1 MGFAKTLAA
10 GFLALAA
17 LSLLAGCAA
26 PRSRDWREAAKAGDW
41 RAAYAD
47 LYASWRDGTA
57 DVKAE
62 TLRHAWRSPEV
73 MAIAR
78 TDLADILR
86 QAAASHAGDLAS
98 FEREVTKGP
107 LHERV
112 AFAKLMDRTL
122 DVDREIAAAH
132 ARRPAIAQAAPA
144 PAARPVVPPSAPP
157 APATSPTPP
166 KPVAPPTPE
175 APAKAVA
182 PPAPPASPAPAA
194 PAALPAPAAPPASP
208 APPAPAAKA
217 APVSPPPSRPSP
229 PAQVAE
235 AKARAVWRC
244 ESKAACDKAWAAAES
259 FVGANADMR
268 IRSVTATAIETYP
281 PIVLGEVGLSV
292 AKVPAGG
299 DAFEMR
305 LTVNC
310 RAGMIRHTCPASEV
324 RIYGAFPDYLREAMG
339 R

>member
-1 MGFAKTLAA
+1 MAMGLAKAFAA
-10 GFLALAA
+10 AA
-17 LSLLAGCAA
+17 LCAAAMSLVAGCAA
-26 PRSRDWREAAKAGDW
+26 PRSRDWREAAKAGDY

-62 TLRHAWRSPEV
+62 TLRHAWRSPEI
-73 MAIAR
+73 MAVAR
-78 TDLADILR
+78 SDLAEILR
-86 QAAASHAGDLAS
+86 QAAGSHAGDLPS
-98 FEREVTKGP
+98 FEREITKGP

-112 AFAKLMDRTL
+112 AFAKLLDRTIDL
-122 DVDREIAAAH
+122 DREIAGAH
-132 ARRPAIAQAAPA
+132 AKRPGVARAAP
-144 PAARPVVPPSAPP
+144 PPPSRPKPVVPPRPE
-157 APATSPTPP
+157 ATAKAIEP
-166 KPVAPPTPE
+166 PVA
-175 APAKAVA
+175 
-182 PPAPPASPAPAA
+182 
-194 PAALPAPAAPPASP
+194 PAPAAPPAASATP
-208 APPAPAAKA
+208 PAAPVPLAPVAPPTPVAKA
-217 APVSPPPSRPSP
+217 APVSPPPPRPAP

-244 ESKAACDKAWAAAES
+244 EGKTDCDKAWAAAES

-299 DAFEMR
+299 EAFEMR

-310 RAGMIRHTCPASEV
+310 RAGMIRHTCPTSEV
-324 RIYGAFPDYLREAMG
+324 RIYGAFPDYLKAATR

>member
-1 MGFAKTLAA
+1 MAMGFAKAVAAVALAV
-10 GFLALAA
+10 AA
-17 LSLLAGCAA
+17 LSLAAGCAT

-41 RAAYAD
+41 SAAYAD

-62 TLRHAWRSPEV
+62 TLRHAWRSPEI
-73 MAIAR
+73 MAVAR
-78 TDLADILR
+78 PDLAEILR
-86 QAAASHAGDLAS
+86 QAAGSHVGDLAS

-112 AFAKLMDRTL
+112 AFAKLLDRTI

-132 ARRPAIAQAAPA
+132 SRRPAIAQAAPA
-144 PAARPVVPPSAPP
+144 PAARPVVPP
-157 APATSPTPP
+157 
-166 KPVAPPTPE
+166 
-175 APAKAVA
+175 
-182 PPAPPASPAPAA
+182 PAPPMP
-194 PAALPAPAAPPASP
+194 PAPAAPPASP
-208 APPAPAAKA
+208 APTAPAAKA
-217 APVSPPPSRPSP
+217 APATPPPSRPSP

-244 ESKAACDKAWAAAES
+244 EGKAACDKAWAAAES

-299 DAFEMR
+299 EAFEMR

-324 RIYGAFPDYLREAMG
+324 RIYGAFPDYLRAAAG
-339 R
+339 P

>member
-1 MGFAKTLAA
+1 MAMGLAKAFAAA
-10 GFLALAA
+10 AFCAA
-17 LSLLAGCAA
+17 AVSLVAGCAA
-26 PRSRDWREAAKAGDW
+26 PRSRDWREAAKAGDY

-62 TLRHAWRSPEV
+62 TLRHAWRSPEI
-73 MAIAR
+73 MAVAR
-78 TDLADILR
+78 SDLGEILR
-86 QAAASHAGDLAS
+86 QAAGSHAGDLAS

-112 AFAKLMDRTL
+112 AFAKLLDRTI
-122 DVDREIAAAH
+122 DVDREIQVAH
-132 ARRPAIAQAAPA
+132 AKRPGVAQAAP
-144 PAARPVVPPSAPP
+144 PP
-157 APATSPTPP
+157 PTPP
-166 KPVAPPTPE
+166 KPVAPPKPE
-175 APAKAVA
+175 APAKAIEPPVA
-182 PPAPPASPAPAA
+182 LAPAA
-194 PAALPAPAAPPASP
+194 PATPSVAPVPPVPVAPTTPV
-208 APPAPAAKA
+208 AKA
-217 APVSPPPSRPSP
+217 APVSPPPPRPGP

-244 ESKAACDKAWAAAES
+244 EGKTDCDKAWAAAES

-324 RIYGAFPDYLREAMG
+324 RIYGAFPDYLRAAAG

>member
-1 MGFAKTLAA
+1 MAMGLAKAFAA
-10 GFLALAA
+10 AA
-17 LSLLAGCAA
+17 LCAAAMSLVAGCAA
-26 PRSRDWREAAKAGDW
+26 PRSRDWREAAKAGDY

-62 TLRHAWRSPEV
+62 TLRHAWRSPEI

-78 TDLADILR
+78 ADLAEILR

-112 AFAKLMDRTL
+112 AFAKLLDRTL
-122 DVDREIAAAH
+122 DVEREIAAAH
-132 ARRPAIAQAAPA
+132 AKRPGVAQAAP
-144 PAARPVVPPSAPP
+144 PP
-157 APATSPTPP
+157 PTPP
-166 KPVAPPTPE
+166 KPVAPPKPE
-175 APAKAVA
+175 APAKAIEPPVA
-182 PPAPPASPAPAA
+182 LAPAA
-194 PAALPAPAAPPASP
+194 PATPSVAPVPPVPVAPTTPV
-208 APPAPAAKA
+208 AKA
-217 APVSPPPSRPSP
+217 APVSPPPPRPGP

-244 ESKAACDKAWAAAES
+244 EGKTDCDKAWAAAES

-324 RIYGAFPDYLREAMG
+324 RIYGAFPDYLRAAVG

>member
-1 MGFAKTLAA
+1 MAMGLAKAVAAIALGVAAVTLV
-10 GFLALAA
+10 
-17 LSLLAGCAA
+17 AGCAA
-26 PRSRDWREAAKAGDW
+26 PRSRDWREAAKAGDY

-62 TLRHAWRSPEV
+62 TLRHAWRSPEI
-73 MAIAR
+73 MAVAR
-78 TDLADILR
+78 ADFAEILR
-86 QAAASHAGDLAS
+86 QAAGAHAGDLAS

-112 AFAKLMDRTL
+112 AFAKLLDRTI
-122 DVDREIAAAH
+122 DVDREIAGAH
-132 ARRPAIAQAAPA
+132 AKRPGVAQAAP
-144 PAARPVVPPSAPP
+144 PPPTPPTPVVPPKPEAPVRAIEAPVPPAPATPPAPPAAPSAPPVAPSAPP
-157 APATSPTPP
+157 AP
-166 KPVAPPTPE
+166 
-175 APAKAVA
+175 
-182 PPAPPASPAPAA
+182 PAPV
-194 PAALPAPAAPPASP
+194 
-208 APPAPAAKA
+208 AKA
-217 APVSPPPSRPSP
+217 APASPPALRPSP

-235 AKARAVWRC
+235 ARARAVWRC
-244 ESKAACDKAWAAAES
+244 EGKAACDKAWAAAES

-324 RIYGAFPDYLREAMG
+324 RIYGAFPDYLRAAVG

>member
-1 MGFAKTLAA
+1 MAMGLAKAVAA
-10 GFLALAA
+10 AA
-17 LSLLAGCAA
+17 LCVAAVSLVAGCAA
-26 PRSRDWREAAKAGDW
+26 PRSRDWREAAKAGDY
-41 RAAYAD
+41 RAAYVD

-62 TLRHAWRSPEV
+62 TLRHAWRSPEI

-78 TDLADILR
+78 TDLAEILR
-86 QAAASHAGDLAS
+86 QAAGSHAGDLAS
-98 FEREVTKGP
+98 FERKITKGP

-112 AFAKLMDRTL
+112 AFAKLLDRTI

-132 ARRPAIAQAAPA
+132 AKRAGVAQAAPPPPTPPT
-144 PAARPVVPPSAPP
+144 PAV
-157 APATSPTPP
+157 PP
-166 KPVAPPTPE
+166 KPVAPAKAIE
-175 APAKAVA
+175 APVPPAPAT
-182 PPAPPASPAPAA
+182 PPAPPAAPST
-194 PAALPAPAAPPASP
+194 PT
-208 APPAPAAKA
+208 APPAPVAKA
-217 APVSPPPSRPSP
+217 APVPPPPSRPSP

-244 ESKAACDKAWAAAES
+244 EGKAACDKAWAAAES

-299 DAFEMR
+299 EAFEMR

-324 RIYGAFPDYLREAMG
+324 RIYGAFPDYLRAAAG

>member
-122 DVDREIAAAH
+122 DVEREIAAAH
-132 ARRPAIAQAAPA
+132 ARRPAIAQAAPPPPARPVAPPPPVPPA
-144 PAARPVVPPSAPP
+144 PAAPPPQPKPVAAPKAETPAKAIEPPAPP
-157 APATSPTPP
+157 APATPP
-166 KPVAPPTPE
+166 
-175 APAKAVA
+175 A
-182 PPAPPASPAPAA
+182 PPAPPSAPTV
-194 PAALPAPAAPPASP
+194 
-208 APPAPAAKA
+208 PPAPVAKA
-217 APVSPPPSRPSP
+217 APASPPALRPSP

-235 AKARAVWRC
+235 ARARAVWRC
-244 ESKAACDKAWAAAES
+244 EGKAACDKAWAAAES

-268 IRSVTATAIETYP
+268 IRSVTATAI
-281 PIVLGEVGLSV
+281 
-292 AKVPAGG
+292 
-299 DAFEMR
+299 
-305 LTVNC
+305 
-310 RAGMIRHTCPASEV
+310 
-324 RIYGAFPDYLREAMG
+324 
-339 R
+339 

>member
-1 MGFAKTLAA
+1 MAMGLARVLA
-10 GFLALAA
+10 GAALALAA
-17 LSLLAGCAA
+17 LSLAAGCAA
-26 PRSRDWREAAKAGDW
+26 PRSRDWREAAKAGDY

-62 TLRHAWRSPEV
+62 TLRHAWRSPEI

-78 TDLADILR
+78 TDLAEILR
-86 QAAASHAGDLAS
+86 VAAGSHAGDLAS

-112 AFAKLMDRTL
+112 AFAKLLDRTI
-122 DVDREIAAAH
+122 DVDREIQVAH
-132 ARRPAIAQAAPA
+132 AKRPVVAQAAPT
-144 PAARPVVPPSAPP
+144 PPARPVAPPPAAPP
-157 APATSPTPP
+157 APATPSAPP
-166 KPVAPPTPE
+166 KPAAPPKPE
-175 APAKAVA
+175 MPAKAIASPASPVPETA
-182 PPAPPASPAPAA
+182 PPAPPA
-194 PAALPAPAAPPASP
+194 
-208 APPAPAAKA
+208 PPAPVAKA
-217 APVSPPPSRPSP
+217 APVPPPPSRPAP

-244 ESKAACDKAWAAAES
+244 EGKAACEKAWAAAES

-299 DAFEMR
+299 EAFEMR

-324 RIYGAFPDYLREAMG
+324 RIYGAFPDYLRAAAG

>member
-1 MGFAKTLAA
+1 MAMGLAKAFAA
-10 GFLALAA
+10 AA
-17 LSLLAGCAA
+17 LCAAAVSLVAGCAA
-26 PRSRDWREAAKAGDW
+26 PRSRDWREAAKAGDY

-62 TLRHAWRSPEV
+62 TLRHAWRSPEI

-78 TDLADILR
+78 ADLAEILK
-86 QAAASHAGDLAS
+86 QAAGSHAGDLAS

-112 AFAKLMDRTL
+112 AFAKLLDRTL
-122 DVDREIAAAH
+122 DVEREIAAAH
-132 ARRPAIAQAAPA
+132 AKRPGVAQAAPSPPTPPA
-144 PAARPVVPPSAPP
+144 PAVPPKPEAPAKAIEAPAPP
-157 APATSPTPP
+157 APAT
-166 KPVAPPTPE
+166 
-175 APAKAVA
+175 
-182 PPAPPASPAPAA
+182 PPAPPAAPST
-194 PAALPAPAAPPASP
+194 PP
-208 APPAPAAKA
+208 APPSAPVAKA
-217 APVSPPPSRPSP
+217 APVPPPPSRPSP

-244 ESKAACDKAWAAAES
+244 EGTAACDKAWAAAES

-299 DAFEMR
+299 EAFEMR

-324 RIYGAFPDYLREAMG
+324 RIYGAFPDYLRTTAG

>member
-1 MGFAKTLAA
+1 MAMGLAKAVAAIALGVAAVTLV
-10 GFLALAA
+10 
-17 LSLLAGCAA
+17 AGCAA
-26 PRSRDWREAAKAGDW
+26 PRSRDWREAAKAGDY

-62 TLRHAWRSPEV
+62 TLRHAWRSPEI

-78 TDLADILR
+78 ADLAEILR

-112 AFAKLMDRTL
+112 AFAKLLDRTI

-132 ARRPAIAQAAPA
+132 AKRPGVAQAAP
-144 PAARPVVPPSAPP
+144 PP
-157 APATSPTPP
+157 PTPP
-166 KPVAPPTPE
+166 KPVAPPKPE
-175 APAKAVA
+175 APAKAIEPPVA
-182 PPAPPASPAPAA
+182 LAPAA
-194 PAALPAPAAPPASP
+194 PATPSVAPV
-208 APPAPAAKA
+208 PPAPVAPTTPVAKA
-217 APVSPPPSRPSP
+217 APVSPPPPRPAP

-244 ESKAACDKAWAAAES
+244 EGKTDCDKAWAAAES

-324 RIYGAFPDYLREAMG
+324 RIYGAFPDYLRAAVG

>member
-1 MGFAKTLAA
+1 MAMGLAKAFAA
-10 GFLALAA
+10 AA
-17 LSLLAGCAA
+17 LCAAAVTLVAGCAA
-26 PRSRDWREAAKAGDW
+26 PRSRDWREAAKAGDY

-62 TLRHAWRSPEV
+62 TLRHAWRSPEI

-78 TDLADILR
+78 ADLAEILR

-98 FEREVTKGP
+98 FERAVTKGP

-112 AFAKLMDRTL
+112 AFAKLLDRTI
-122 DVDREIAAAH
+122 DVEREIAAAH
-132 ARRPAIAQAAPA
+132 AKWSGVAQAAP
-144 PAARPVVPPSAPP
+144 PP
-157 APATSPTPP
+157 PTPP
-166 KPVAPPTPE
+166 KPVAPPKPE
-175 APAKAVA
+175 APAKAIEPPVA
-182 PPAPPASPAPAA
+182 LAPAA
-194 PAALPAPAAPPASP
+194 PATPSAAPV
-208 APPAPAAKA
+208 PPAPVAPPTPVAKA
-217 APVSPPPSRPSP
+217 APASPPPPRPAP

-244 ESKAACDKAWAAAES
+244 EGKTDCDKAWAAAES

-324 RIYGAFPDYLREAMG
+324 RIYGAFPDYLRAAVG